1 MQAFEQQKQTQ
12 KEEDEVIM
20 GGPAQESIHEEPS
33 QTFVTGTV
41 QNQPLKEESIHEET
55 QPVAEHKDASMKAE
69 EEIAEEVGAGKE
81 PSKAESVHEKIEDKA
96 EEVEDESQ

>member
-20 GGPAQESIHEEPS
+20 GGPAQESMHEEPS

-41 QNQPLKEESIHEET
+41 PN
-55 QPVAEHKDASMKAE
+55 
-69 EEIAEEVGAGKE
+69 
-81 PSKAESVHEKIEDKA
+81 
-96 EEVEDESQ
+96 